1 MSNFIKTFSIDDLLI
16 KHFFIL
22 GIDTDKILDSKYFI
36 NIKNISDSHKLIP
49 TVLSLFPSFPKTYIN
64 IDENVLLHH
73 CFPNGFYIKQFS
85 QFPKPEHFC
94 FELGNLPLIN
104 KQSPLYFTCLSFY
117 EPIENYNLFKIT
129 HDKGIN
135 FAEKYLQT
143 PQNSPSNNIYS
154 DSDVNYPLLG
164 KGYYI
169 EKIIGFISGEYHPD
183 ALTKI
188 LYLLHGR
195 YTCHYK

>member
-1 MSNFIKTFSIDDLLI
+1 M
-16 KHFFIL
+16 
-22 GIDTDKILDSKYFI
+22 
-36 NIKNISDSHKLIP
+36 
-49 TVLSLFPSFPKTYIN
+49 
-64 IDENVLLHH
+64 
-73 CFPNGFYIKQFS
+73 
-85 QFPKPEHFC
+85 
-94 FELGNLPLIN
+94 
-104 KQSPLYFTCLSFY
+104 
-117 EPIENYNLFKIT
+117 
-129 HDKGIN
+129 
-135 FAEKYLQT
+135 QT
-143 PQNSPSNNIYS
+143 PQNSPSINIYS